1 MKNSYEFICLV
12 LDLVAEDIVV
22 IDELG
27 EIQFFNKS
35 WLNFGN
41 DNACTIQD
49 WKGVNYLE
57 ECDKASAMGDDFGTK
72 AARGIRDVIE
82 KRKNEYCFEYPCH
95 SSDEQR
101 WFLMQVTQF
110 QLSKGYFFVI
120 SHLNITQRVLAEEKL
135 NSLARLDGLTMIP
148 NRRAF
153 DDFLHKEWRRC
164 QRLGKPISLAIVDI
178 DYFKLLNDAY
188 GHQAGDECLIKI
200 SKLLESFVNRPG
212 DLCARYGGDEFVLV
226 WGETSLDQA
235 AKFADQLLASISEL
249 QIPNSESPIE
259 NYITVSIGL
268 TYSVPGKR
276 TKQSQLVSQ
285 ADNKLYLAKDNGRNR
300 MER

>member
-1 MKNSYEFICLV
+1 MKNSYAFIRLV
-12 LDLVAEDIVV
+12 LDSVAEDIVV

-35 WLNFGN
+35 WSNFGN

-49 WKGVNYLE
+49 WEGVNYLE

-82 KRKNEYCFEYPCH
+82 SRESEFYFEYPCH

-110 QLSKGYFFVI
+110 QLSKSHFFVI

-135 NSLARLDGLTMIP
+135 DSLARLDGLTMIP

-153 DDFLHKEWRRC
+153 DDFLQKEWRRC
-164 QRLGKPISLAIVDI
+164 LRIGKPICLAIVDI
-178 DYFKLLNDAY
+178 DYFKLLNDAA

-200 SKLLESFVNRPG
+200 SKLLETFANRPG

-235 AKFADQLLASISEL
+235 IKFADKLLKSVSEL
-249 QIPNSESPIE
+249 QIPNSGSPIE
-259 NYITVSIGL
+259 SYVTVSIGL
-268 TYSVPGKR
+268 AENVSGKIAG
-276 TKQSQLVSQ
+276 QSELVSK

-300 MER
+300 VES